1 MHVAQEGKRA
11 TSWSPQGGSALEI
24 LLEKGSVSI
33 SSGLGSDE
41 SQVLFSFFTPGIIFF
56 AYIESYSLL
65 SHHKSDLLIVP
76 YVCLICGFFFFL
88 IR

>member
-65 SHHKSDLLIVP
+65 SHHKSDLLIVL
-76 YVCLICGFFFFL
+76 CLFDLWFFFF
-88 IR
+88 